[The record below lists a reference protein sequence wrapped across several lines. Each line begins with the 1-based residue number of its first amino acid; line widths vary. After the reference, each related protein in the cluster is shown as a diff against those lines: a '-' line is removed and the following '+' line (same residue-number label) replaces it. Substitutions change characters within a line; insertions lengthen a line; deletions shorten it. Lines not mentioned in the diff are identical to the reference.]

1 VEVHHNGFFCGT
13 GVDKVYL
20 DGKVDCFD
28 NIKVQYW
35 SFNALEE
42 ISMEL
47 GYGLGV
53 PVWWLLPEQDLAS
66 GLRLI
71 ASNQEAKIMKQVA
84 FKVKNYV
91 LYLDNYNSL
100 EGSQT
105 EDVLYNPNTSL
116 LKVMS
121 PSKVPA
127 SARSE
132 YVDDDSDCS
141 SDVDFADS
149 DYDVEEDDDD
159 LFSNNIDEAVVD
171 EGAAKGI
178 MVKAGHNRFG
188 PADNEPSGKGW
199 DELDSDEE
207 ELELPES
214 DEEGRAG
221 HNMRSFRPEDL
232 QNPIFK
238 VGMKFSSVEMV
249 RKAIAEYS
257 IKHRVEIKMPINDRR
272 RVKAVCDEGCPWYLY
287 VSEDKRVNCWAIKTY
302 VGNHTCTRKW
312 ALKRCTAKWLGNKYL
327 DRFRADEKMSLASFA
342 KTVQLELNLTPS
354 RTKLGRARKH
364 AWDLIYGDEVQQY
377 NDLWDYGQELRKTNP
392 GSSLFLKLHDG
403 CFKSLYFSLDA
414 CKRGFL
420 NGCRP
425 VICLDGCHIKTKF
438 GGQLLTAIGIDPN
451 DCIFPVAMAV
461 VEVECLASWKWFL
474 EHLKEDL
481 GIQNTTPFTIMTDKQ
496 KGLIPAVQ
504 QTFPDSEHRFCVRHL
519 YSNFQGQ
526 FKGENLK
533 NQLWA
538 CARASTITRWNE
550 EMEKMRVLNK
560 DAHAWLEK
568 LAPNT
573 WVRAF
578 FSEYPKCDILLNNT
592 CEVFNRYI
600 VEARELPILS
610 MLQRIKGQLMAR
622 HYNKQK
628 EVQDKWGVNVICPKI
643 RKKLARHAE
652 MANTCYV
659 IPSGS
664 GVFEVHDRE
673 WQYNVDIKGKHCDC
687 KRWSLTGIPCSHAI
701 SCLRHERI
709 PEESVLPWCY
719 STEAFK

>member
-1 VEVHHNGFFCGT
+1 
-13 GVDKVYL
+13 
-20 DGKVDCFD
+20 
-28 NIKVQYW
+28 
-35 SFNALEE
+35 
-42 ISMEL
+42 
-47 GYGLGV
+47 
-53 PVWWLLPEQDLAS
+53 
-66 GLRLI
+66 
-71 ASNQEAKIMKQVA
+71 
-84 FKVKNYV
+84 
-91 LYLDNYNSL
+91 
-100 EGSQT
+100 
-105 EDVLYNPNTSL
+105 
-116 LKVMS
+116 
-121 PSKVPA
+121 
-127 SARSE
+127 
-132 YVDDDSDCS
+132 
-141 SDVDFADS
+141 
-149 DYDVEEDDDD
+149 
-159 LFSNNIDEAVVD
+159 VVD

-178 MVKAGHNRFG
+178 MVRAGRKRFG
-188 PADNEPSGKGW
+188 PVDNEPVGKEW

-214 DEEGRAG
+214 GEEGRAG
-221 HNMRSFRPEDL
+221 QNMRSFRPEDL

-238 VGMKFSSVEMV
+238 VGMKFDSVEML
-249 RKAIAEYS
+249 RKAITEYS
-257 IKHRVEIKMPINDRR
+257 IKNRVEIKMPKNDRTR
-272 RVKAVCDEGCPWYLY
+272 IKAHCDEECPWYLY
-287 VSEDKRVNCWAIKTY
+287 ASEDKRVDYFVIKTY
-302 VGNHTCTRKW
+302 VGTHTCQKKW
-312 ALKRCTAKWLGNKYL
+312 VLKRCTAKWLANKYVE
-327 DRFRADEKMSLASFA
+327 RFRADEKMSLSNFA

-354 RTKLGRARKH
+354 RNKLSRARRL
-364 AWDLIYGDEVQQY
+364 AWNLIYGDEVQQY
-377 NDLWDYGQELRKTNP
+377 TELWDYGQELRKTNP
-392 GSSLFLKLHDG
+392 GSTLYLKLLDG
-403 CFKSLYFSLDA
+403 CFSSLYFSLDA

-420 NGCRP
+420 SGCRP

-438 GGQLLTAIGIDPN
+438 GGQLLTAVGIDPN
-451 DCIFPVAMAV
+451 DCIFPIAMAV

-481 GIQNTTPFTIMTDKQ
+481 GIENTTPWTIMTDKQ
-496 KGLIPAVQ
+496 KGLIPVVQ
-504 QTFPDSEHRFCVRHL
+504 QTFPDSEYRFCVRHL

-538 CARASTITRWNE
+538 CARASTVPRWNQ
-550 EMEKMRVLNK
+550 EMDKMKLLNK

-568 LAPNT
+568 MAPNT

-600 VEARELPILS
+600 LEARELPILS

-628 EVQDKWGVNVICPKI
+628 EVQEKWGGMLICPKI

-673 WQYNVDIKGKHCDC
+673 WQFNVDIGGRHCDC

-719 STEAFK
+719 STEAFKKAYGCYIHPCNDKSTWEKVGGPQVQPPVYEKRVGRPPKARRKAAHEVGGPNGPRLTKHGVTMHCSHCGEPGHNSATCERKKAGEPAVKKSRKKASPSVPDQHSSQQPATVQVCAKPTKCLIG